1 VRINSYSWLLMKIA
15 SQTSWLRAIPAVIHL
30 LVIQTNIKLWIFK
43 ESITLNFKVLTLLHL
58 DSMAI
63 MNKLILQWMFPVS
76 VMLKIMIWIRLF
88 NQQTLAMTK
97 STKSNRL
104 WSVVKIKTSLFN
116 NNHYNNKINQSLII
130 NNIKMIILI
139 TIYQRHKMW
148 TMLKFK

>member
-1 VRINSYSWLLMKIA
+1 MRINSYSWLLMKIA

-139 TIYQRHKMW
+139 TI
-148 TMLKFK
+148 

>member
-1 VRINSYSWLLMKIA
+1 MRINSYSWLLMKIA
-15 SQTSWLRAIPAVIHL
+15 SQTSWLRAIPVVIHL

-139 TIYQRHKMW
+139 TI
-148 TMLKFK
+148 